1 MHLSKVRNTS
11 LSRCLMAGFACGIV
25 AALLNV
31 LYSYFYRHATDFD
44 GSLLFTPLLI
54 FVGFP
59 ILFVLISVI
68 FYEIVDHVKKGKMWF
83 TVIFLLLTALA
94 AILSLNQQS
103 KGAEGLQIGIM
114 LISGFLVS
122 LLLPFLATHAKVF
135 MDEEEFK
142 ETAEP

>member
-1 MHLSKVRNTS
+1 MHLAKLRNTS
-11 LSRCLMAGFACGIV
+11 LSRCLIAGFACGIV

-31 LYSYFYRHATDFD
+31 LYAYFYRHATDFN
-44 GSLLFTPLLI
+44 GSLLFTPLFI

-68 FYEIVDHVKKGKMWF
+68 FYEIIDHLKRGKLWF
-83 TVIFLLLTALA
+83 TVTFLLLTAVAVVLDV
-94 AILSLNQQS
+94 NQQS
-103 KGAEGLQIGIM
+103 KEAEGLQLGII

-122 LLLPFLATHAKVF
+122 LLLPYVATHAKII
-135 MDEEEFK
+135 MDEEELK